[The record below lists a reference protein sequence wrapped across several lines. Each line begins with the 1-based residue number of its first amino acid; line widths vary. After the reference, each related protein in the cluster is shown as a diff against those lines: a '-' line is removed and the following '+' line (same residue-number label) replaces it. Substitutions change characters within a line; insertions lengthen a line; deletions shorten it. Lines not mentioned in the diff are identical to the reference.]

1 MKNELTPEKIREI
14 YLDLVL
20 INFNLDDPYYYCNED
35 TKKDLDK
42 VLRKFE
48 EVYNDKKEDE
58 Q

>member
-1 MKNELTPEKIREI
+1 MNNEPTPEKFREI

-35 TKKDLDK
+35 TKKDLNK
-42 VLRKFE
+42 VLIKFE
-48 EVYNDKKEDE
+48 EIFKNKEDE